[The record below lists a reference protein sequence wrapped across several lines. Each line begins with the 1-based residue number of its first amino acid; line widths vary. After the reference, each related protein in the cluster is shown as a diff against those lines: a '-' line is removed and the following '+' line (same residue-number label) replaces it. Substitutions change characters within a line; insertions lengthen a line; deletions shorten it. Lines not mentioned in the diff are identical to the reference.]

1 MGVLISAEAADKI
14 TVYQSQN
21 RSKCKQPQRQTKY
34 SGYPVIKVKFPC
46 GLLCLNT
53 CVPGAVSVGHKE
65 PCWRKWGCQRIALR
79 LHSLAT
85 SCLCHSRPP
94 PTSGQQAECDQLP
107 HASSAMPSLL
117 WWTLFIIS
125 LGRGMD
131 HKQGYCDLPR
141 MAYGPIGKATVYH
154 NFPGVSCGPQ

>member
-1 MGVLISAEAADKI
+1 MQTATKTNKIQWLSCYQGEISL
-14 TVYQSQN
+14 
-21 RSKCKQPQRQTKY
+21 
-34 SGYPVIKVKFPC
+34 GF
-46 GLLCLNT
+46 LCLNT
-53 CVPGAVSVGHKE
+53 CVPGAVSVGHKEPE

-131 HKQGYCDLPR
+131 HRQGYCYLPR
-141 MAYGPIGKATVYH
+141 MAYGPIGKTTVYH
-154 NFPGVSCGPQ
+154 NFPGVSCGLQ